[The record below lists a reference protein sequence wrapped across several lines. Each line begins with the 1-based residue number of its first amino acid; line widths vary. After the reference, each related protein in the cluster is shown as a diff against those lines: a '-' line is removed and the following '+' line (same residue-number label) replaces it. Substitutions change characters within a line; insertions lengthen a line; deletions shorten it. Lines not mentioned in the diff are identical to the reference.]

1 MGAKNHGII
10 MPDAHKDDA
19 LNGLIGAVFGS
30 AGQRCMALSV
40 GVFVG
45 ESQKWIPELVE
56 RSKSLSIGVGT
67 ENKDICP
74 MITQASLK
82 RAEDIIA

>member
-1 MGAKNHGII
+1 
-10 MPDAHKDDA
+10 
-19 LNGLIGAVFGS
+19 
-30 AGQRCMALSV
+30 MALSV